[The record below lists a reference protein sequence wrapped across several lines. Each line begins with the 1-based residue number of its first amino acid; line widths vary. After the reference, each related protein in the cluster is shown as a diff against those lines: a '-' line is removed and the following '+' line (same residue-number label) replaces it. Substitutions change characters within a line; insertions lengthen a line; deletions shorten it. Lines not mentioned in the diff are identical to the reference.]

1 MGKRV
6 LLIFLVTA
14 AVAIAA
20 LSGYWVW
27 WAGQLERGIAQWRE
41 QQRAR
46 GYEISYQGPALSGF
60 PLAHVARFEAPS
72 LRAPDGASWQGPA
85 VVARAPLWD
94 PRRIA
99 LSVPGRHLLEG
110 ANAGAV
116 SSVVLDSREA
126 EAVVRVGSDGRLASM
141 EVAMRGLEIST
152 APFGPIASDRLDL
165 RLAPSYETAT
175 GRLSGTDFAVEVV
188 ELRVPAALAEPL
200 EPTAGRIAAVGR
212 LDGVVPA
219 VEPRLALAAWR
230 DNGGALAFE
239 SLEIDW
245 PPLGAGATGRLVL
258 DDRLRPQG
266 ELAAQIAGLPALLDR
281 LAEVGR
287 LTPQQASNTKL
298 AVLAFAGAPD
308 ANGRRVLAVPVIL
321 QAGILYLGPIPL
333 GRVSPVL

>member
-1 MGKRV
+1 MGKRF
-6 LLIFLVTA
+6 LLIVLVTA

-20 LSGYWVW
+20 VSGYWVW

-46 GYEISYQGPALSGF
+46 GYEISYQGPAIGGF

-72 LRAPDGASWQGPA
+72 LRAPDGASWQGPE
-85 VVARAPLWD
+85 VVARAALWD
-94 PRRIA
+94 PRRITLA
-99 LSVPGRHLLEG
+99 FPGRHVLEG
-110 ANAGAV
+110 VNAGAV
-116 SSVVLDSREA
+116 DSLVLDSREA
-126 EAVVRVGSDGRLASM
+126 EAVVHLGTDGRLESA

-165 RLAPSYETAT
+165 RLAPSYEAAT
-175 GRLSGTDFAVEVV
+175 GTLSGQAFAVEIV

-200 EPTAGRIAAVGR
+200 EPMAGRIAAVGR
-212 LDGVVPA
+212 LDGVLPA

-230 DNGGALAFE
+230 DNGGALELE

-245 PPLGAGATGRLVL
+245 PPLGVGARGRLVL
-258 DDRLRPQG
+258 DDRLRPHG
-266 ELAAQIAGLPALLDR
+266 ELGARIVGLPDLLDR
-281 LAEVGR
+281 LAEAGR
-287 LTPQQASNTKL
+287 LTPQQVSNTKL
-298 AVLAFAGAPD
+298 AILAFAGEPD

-333 GRVSPVL
+333 GRISPVL